1 MTQAEAKPSYQIR
14 AATQADAKDLVRMR
28 LALQAHVTRANP
40 HLVAMTAQ
48 RAATLVNFYLGLLR
62 DAKAR
67 VLVACDLETEHV
79 IGMAVGRILRQQE
92 FEPSEIGRIDDV
104 WVDPEQRRRGVCRAM
119 VGQLLEFFERAK
131 IEVLVLDYAVGNRE
145 AEQVWSRLGFQPVLT
160 LANAGLG
167 EVKRQ
172 LRVSAP

>member
-1 MTQAEAKPSYQIR
+1 VSEQPKPSYQIR

-28 LALQAHVTRANP
+28 LALQAHITRANP
-40 HLVAMTAQ
+40 RLLAMSAQQVAA
-48 RAATLVNFYLGLLR
+48 LVNFYLALLK
-62 DAKAR
+62 DAQAR
-67 VLVACDLETEHV
+67 VLVARDLETERV
-79 IGMAVGRILRQQE
+79 IGMVVGRILRQQE
-92 FEPSEIGRIDDV
+92 LEPSEIGRIDDV

-119 VGQLLEFFERAK
+119 VGQLLEFFEGAK
-131 IEVLVLDYAVGNRE
+131 IEVLVLDYAVGNLE

-167 EVKRQ
+167 EVKRR